1 MIRRNPD
8 GTLPDK
14 LSLAEFCEVVR
25 LEVSRFEMG
34 MSGKCEDGQP
44 VGDMPFNDWD
54 FIFSTWRMQIANSI
68 RHRPAGTDEP

>member
-8 GTLPDK
+8 GSLPDK
-14 LSLAEFCEVVR
+14 VTLAEFCEVVR

-34 MSGKCEDGQP
+34 MSGKGEDLE
-44 VGDMPFNDWD
+44 DMPFDSWD

-68 RHRPAGTDEP
+68 RHRPVGTDEP